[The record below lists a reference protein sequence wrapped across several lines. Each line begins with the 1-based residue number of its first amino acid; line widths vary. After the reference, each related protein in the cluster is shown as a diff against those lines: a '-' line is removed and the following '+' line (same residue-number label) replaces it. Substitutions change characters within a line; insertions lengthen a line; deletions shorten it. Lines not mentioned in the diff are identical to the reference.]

1 VIAAALAAVPPAS
14 EPVIAARPRLE
25 RARLQLYNPKPGGG
39 NGKAALGS
47 RRDAI
52 DFHFNPKELSLSKQA
67 QWKRDP
73 ARDASTASPA
83 QFTGADPSKLTVEMF
98 FDETD
103 QRDGSVAASV
113 EKLLSCCN
121 PTEETRGQKKASP
134 PLVVFMWGQ
143 IVGFPSYIQSVSA
156 KYTLFT
162 SDGAPLRATCNV
174 SLEELSGEL
183 TRQNPTSG
191 ALSVRRHHVVV
202 AGDSLA
208 SLAYREYG
216 DPGLWRALADFNG
229 IDDPMR
235 LPAGTELLLPA
246 PDDFPAPGV

>member
-1 VIAAALAAVPPAS
+1 MTASALSDRVLRRRAGDRVA
-14 EPVIAARPRLE
+14 PRLE

-47 RRDAI
+47 KRGTI
-52 DFHFNPKELSLSKQA
+52 DFHFNPKELSLSKSA

-83 QFTGADPSKLTVEMF
+83 QFTGADPSKLTLEMF

-143 IVGFPSYIQSVSA
+143 IVGFPGYISQISA

-162 SDGAPLRATCNV
+162 ADGAPLRALCSVT
-174 SLEELSGEL
+174 LEELSGEL

-216 DPGLWRALADFNG
+216 DPGLWRALADYNG

-235 LPAGTELLLPA
+235 VPAGTELLLPA
-246 PDDFPAPGV
+246 VDDLAAAGV

>member
-1 VIAAALAAVPPAS
+1 VTVTALPGATSGARTAI
-14 EPVIAARPRLE
+14 EARPRLE

-47 RRDAI
+47 RRDTI
-52 DFHFNPKELSLSKQA
+52 DFHFNPKELSLSKSA

-73 ARDASTASPA
+73 ARDASTAGPA
-83 QFTGADPSKLTVEMF
+83 SFTGADPSKLSFEMF
-98 FDETD
+98 LDETE

-121 PTEETRGQKKASP
+121 PTDETRGQKKGSP

-143 IVGFPSYIQSVSA
+143 IVGFPSFISQISV
-156 KYTLFT
+156 KYSLFT
-162 SDGAPLRATCNV
+162 ADGAPLRATCTV
-174 SLEELSGEL
+174 SLDELSGEL

-216 DPGLWRALADFNG
+216 DPGLWRPLADYNG

-246 PDDFPAPGV
+246 PDDLAASGA

>member
-1 VIAAALAAVPPAS
+1 MTAGALATAS
-14 EPVIAARPRLE
+14 SGVEPRIEERPRLE

-39 NGKAALGS
+39 NGKDALGS
-47 RRDAI
+47 RRDSI
-52 DFHFNPKELSLSKQA
+52 DFHFNPKELSFSKSA

-73 ARDASTASPA
+73 ARDASTASPV
-83 QFTGADPSKLTVEMF
+83 QFTGADPAKLTLEMF

-113 EKLLSCCN
+113 EKLMSCCN
-121 PTEETRGQKKASP
+121 PTEETRGQKKALP
-134 PLVVFMWGQ
+134 PLVVFMWGR
-143 IVGFPSYIQSVSA
+143 IVGFPAYISQVSA

-162 SDGAPLRATCNV
+162 PAGAPLRAVCSVT
-174 SLEELSGEL
+174 LEELSGEL
-183 TRQNPTSG
+183 KRQNPTSG

-216 DPGLWRALADFNG
+216 DPGLWRALADYNG

-235 LPAGTELLLPA
+235 VPTGTELLLPA
-246 PDDFPAPGV
+246 IDDLAAAGE